1 MSASSHNMHLPLST
15 DVHTRL
21 KAEAKCSGRPATV
34 LVREAIETWLEER
47 ERAALYHAIAHY
59 AQAVAGTSD
68 DLDAEVEKAAVEHL
82 LASERG
88 TQLPE
93 ALHGRL

>member
-1 MSASSHNMHLPLST
+1 MHVPLST
-15 DVHTRL
+15 DIHTRL
-21 KAEAKCSGRPATV
+21 KAEAKRSGRPATV

-47 ERAALYHAIAHY
+47 ERAALHHAIAHY
-59 AQAVAGTSD
+59 AQAVAATAD

-82 LASERG
+82 LDSGRG